1 MAETTGDNPYQKL
14 LGLSAELQQPNHY
27 ELLELTLFE
36 EDPQAIRDAAA
47 DQNSKLLRWQ
57 SGKSYQQAERLMS
70 EIGEARDVLLDTT
83 AKQEYDLHL
92 RKQLNLPET
101 PTPSQPELQ
110 EEMIPLKPLEEETP
124 EPEKSLEPKKSLD
137 AAKPSNAVNTYGL
150 AGSDRRSPPT
160 SASSKPAPTPIPPS
174 QPAQPV
180 SHTSST
186 FNGSLDYTRLGL
198 PAELSDPNFYE
209 LLSLKSFEPSSAKIN
224 TQILRELGRI
234 VMLVRDAPEEDRPML
249 QALQMK
255 LVEAATT
262 LADEKARERYDA
274 RLRGARSLSGSRRL
288 ATPNRKSN
296 QVSTEKIDTTSRI
309 REPQPNLE
317 TAPLGKTLWS
327 QTEMRDAA
335 KHLAHRYGINVNQR
349 HASIEVDVTNQQ
361 TQIILEHFQKEV
373 PKVESVYRPNGGI
386 DEGGKSS
393 LSIGAFWGT
402 LAGAITLILGA
413 WITVW
418 APLMLVDQRTSSGE
432 SAPACCHVVAF
443 AFALAGGVTVAVAA
457 GVFCAELIHQFGRMA
472 SCRDRDLAG
481 RFAMVSGASAFGIVY
496 FLPTQFNWARGLMQL
511 HWLFQ
516 IGFLYIVVSSAK
528 THVHQLIE
536 QAKFCEHCHRYMEPR
551 PIRNLRFGAL
561 QTISRAFREGNLEAG
576 LGAYCLP
583 AGDAGDTNFMVCPSC
598 QSGVL
603 EVTFNDTVKFQEGG
617 QKRSLK
623 LQWLAVSR
631 RTTPD
636 ETASVQEADKSPV
649 KAKSKKSSAA
659 KSQRAR
665 VGSDS
670 DDDSRPTPRGR
681 YAHLLPPDIT
691 CIHCGAGMAWIK
703 PLSRADRYVCR
714 KCGRSFDYS

>member
-1 MAETTGDNPYQKL
+1 MAESTGDNPYQKL

-70 EIGEARDVLLDTT
+70 EIGEARDVLLDVES
-83 AKQEYDLHL
+83 KQEYDLQL

-101 PTPSQPELQ
+101 QTPPQTEL
-110 EEMIPLKPLEEETP
+110 EEEIIPLKPLEEETT
-124 EPEKSLEPKKSLD
+124 E
-137 AAKPSNAVNTYGL
+137 AAKSSNAANTYGL
-150 AGSDRRSPPT
+150 ASNDGRSSQPPV
-160 SASSKPAPTPIPPS
+160 ASNPTPKPIPPS
-174 QPAQPV
+174 RPAQPA
-180 SHTSST
+180 SPPTTT
-186 FNGSLDYTRLGL
+186 FSGALDYTRLGL
-198 PAELSDPNFYE
+198 PADLTDPNFYE

-234 VMLVRDAPEEDRPML
+234 VALVRDAPEQDRPML

-274 RLRGARSLSGSRRL
+274 RLRGGRSLSGSRRL
-288 ATPNRKSN
+288 ATTDRKSDHA
-296 QVSTEKIDTTSRI
+296 STEKIDTPPRI

-317 TAPLGKTLWS
+317 TAPLGKPLWS

-349 HASIEVDVTNQQ
+349 HASFEVDVKNQH
-361 TQIILEHFQKEV
+361 TQIILERFEKEV
-373 PKVESVYRPNGGI
+373 PKVESVYHPNGGI

-393 LSIGAFWGT
+393 LTIGAFWGT

-432 SAPACCHVVAF
+432 SAPACCRVVAF

-457 GVFCAELIHQFGRMA
+457 GMLCAELTHQFGRMA

-481 RFAMVSGASAFGIVY
+481 QFAMVSGLSAFGIVY
-496 FLPTQFNWARGLMQL
+496 FLPTQFDWARGLMQL

-536 QAKFCEHCHRYMEPR
+536 QAKFCEQCHRYMEPR

-561 QTISRAFREGNLEAG
+561 QTICRAFREGNLEAG
-576 LGAYCLP
+576 LGAFCLP
-583 AGDAGDTNFMVCPSC
+583 AGEAGNTNFMVCPSC

-603 EVTFNDTVKFQEGG
+603 EVTLNDSVKFQEGD
-617 QKRSLK
+617 QERSLK

-649 KAKSKKSSAA
+649 KAKSKKS
-659 KSQRAR
+659 QRSR
-665 VGSDS
+665 VGSNNDL
-670 DDDSRPTPRGR
+670 DSRPTPRGR
-681 YAHLLPPDIT
+681 YAHLLPPDIN